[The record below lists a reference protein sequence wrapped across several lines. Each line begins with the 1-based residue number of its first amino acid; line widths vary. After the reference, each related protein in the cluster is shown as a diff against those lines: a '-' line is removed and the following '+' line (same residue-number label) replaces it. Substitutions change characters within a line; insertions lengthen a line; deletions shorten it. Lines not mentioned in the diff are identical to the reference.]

1 MRKKDRAIHRIN
13 LYALEGGRGRR
24 NSCSHPRGYGPIV
37 TVLSSETK
45 SRGTTATPCKWSS
58 IEHGDR

>member
-1 MRKKDRAIHRIN
+1 MRKKDRVIHRIN

-37 TVLSSETK
+37 TILGSETK
-45 SRGTTATPCKWSS
+45 SCGRRATPCKWSS